1 MGRIGNWITGGLIGV
16 VGLVGLVMASRAH
29 DDMFYFA
36 GLLIFVFAVLLIF
49 RLIGKYTAH

>member
-1 MGRIGNWITGGLIGV
+1 MGKIGNWIMGGLISAL
-16 VGLVGLVMASRAH
+16 GLLGLVMASHAQ

-36 GLLIFVFAVLLIF
+36 GLLIFVFSIFLIF